1 MPTYEITI
9 PGSGI
14 YRVESSTKLT
24 DDQAYQE
31 ALKQATPRTTGEQ
44 VKHVLGVATRGVAPV
59 ATGAGAGF
67 LATGGN
73 PLGALAGSLALPL
86 SELTTQGINLALPKN
101 YQIPSPTSAVE
112 NLMTKA
118 GLPSAE
124 NLPER
129 LLQSATGAV
138 GGVTSQIATLPKLA
152 KTASSELT
160 RNVATQLSQA
170 PGRQL
175 AAAAPSAA
183 AAQFVGEETGNP
195 LLGAGAGMVAG
206 APFGVG
212 ARTKFGPTSEQL
224 AAKANAAYT
233 KAGESGVQFDNRI
246 FRTSMAGIVGDLR
259 KEGYTPTAYP
269 KIEAIT
275 KELTN
280 GRPKDFVELQALRK
294 IIQGAQGSADGTERM
309 LATTL
314 KDKFDDYVS
323 NAPASHFTG
332 TNNKEGLDA
341 WKAARTDYS
350 RMKKGEIFEDM
361 LFKAELDKSKFT
373 QSGAENSMAQQLRN
387 LAGNK
392 SKMRMFT
399 EEEQKAIIAASKGG
413 NAQNLFKFFGR
424 FAPTGPVSSIFTG
437 GLAAY
442 EPTIGVPVALGA
454 LASRA
459 AATQMRKNSIEN
471 LGDIMRSGGAKPPSM
486 IPVPMI
492 TGTRGLLSPQVPLY
506 PESGGQ

>member
-1 MPTYEITI
+1 MPVYEITI

-86 SELTTQGINLALPKN
+86 SELTTQGINLAIPKN

-195 LLGAGAGMVAG
+195 LLGAGAGMAVG

>member
-31 ALKQATPRTTGEQ
+31 ALKQSTPRTTGQQ
-44 VKHVLGVATRGVAPV
+44 VKQVLGVAARGAAPV

-73 PLGALAGSLALPL
+73 PLGALAGSIALPL
-86 SELTTQGINLALPKN
+86 SELATQGLNLALPNK
-101 YQIPSPTSAVE
+101 YQIPSPMSAVE
-112 NLMTKA
+112 NLMTRA
-118 GLPSAE
+118 GFPIAE
-124 NLPER
+124 TLPER
-129 LLQSATGAV
+129 LLQTSTGAV
-138 GGVTSQIATLPKLA
+138 GGVASQVATLPKLA

-170 PGRQL
+170 PVRQL

-183 AAQFVGEETGNP
+183 AAQFVGEETKNP
-195 LLGAGAGMVAG
+195 LLGAGAGMAVG

-233 KAGESGVQFDNRI
+233 KAGQSGVQFDNTI
-246 FRTSMAGIVGDLR
+246 FRTNMANIVGGLR

-269 KIEAIT
+269 KIEAIA

-294 IIQGAQGSADGTERM
+294 IIQGAQASADGTERR
-309 LATTL
+309 LAGIL
-314 KDKFDDYVS
+314 KDNFDDYVS
-323 NAPASHFTG
+323 NAPSNHFTG

-341 WKAARTDYS
+341 WRAARTDYS
-350 RMKKGEIFEDM
+350 RMKKGEIFDEM
-361 LFKAELDKSKFT
+361 LANAELDRSKFT

-387 LAGNK
+387 LAKNK

-399 EEEQKAIIAASKGG
+399 EEEQKAITAAAKGG
-413 NAQNLFKFFGR
+413 SAQNLFKFLGR
-424 FAPTGPVSSIFTG
+424 FAPTGPVSGIFTG
-437 GLAAY
+437 GLGVY
-442 EPTIGVPVALGA
+442 DPTIGVPVALGT
-454 LASRA
+454 LGSRA

-471 LGDIMRSGGAKPPSM
+471 LADIMRAGRGKAPSM